1 MFSGK
6 HQFSFFTYGLFNNS
20 ISSLC
25 IVSCGR
31 MIINNGSEEK
41 WKDLITAHFELLTH
55 PSAAIMEPMKPSAMT
70 ASLGVC
76 LHFI

>member
-1 MFSGK
+1 MYVLWEASFS
-6 HQFSFFTYGLFNNS
+6 FTYGLFNNS

-31 MIINNGSEEK
+31 MMINNGSEEK

-55 PSAAIMEPMKPSAMT
+55 LSAAIMEPMK